1 MPYFAH
7 WCYRKSG
14 SDLDAAMRRQRQATN
29 AIGHKL
35 EHKDQVELVFDA
47 AGNVIGNS
55 ITVSLSPLA
64 SSAALGTPTVTITT
78 GEPPQFDRQ
87 HEQPPSPEPEG
98 DHA

>member
-1 MPYFAH
+1 MSDGQSILLAAAGIVATWYFAH

-14 SDLDAAMRRQRQATN
+14 SDLDAAMRRQHQATN

-55 ITVSLSPLA
+55 ITVSLSGP
-64 SSAALGTPTVTITT
+64 
-78 GEPPQFDRQ
+78 F
-87 HEQPPSPEPEG
+87 HK
-98 DHA
+98 